1 MAAIAGFNK
10 NKKME
15 QNTQPAYG
23 GSGAG
28 QQSGNEMQ
36 DKDRGFSPP
45 FKSLTPVEIAKD
57 VHSEREVEKTS
68 EQQSIAEKPTEPQSI
83 LEKLKASYQR
93 ILRFAESNIVFTP
106 AWVQLGPENTPIF
119 SKGTIN
125 VVQGKPGSHKSRVS
139 EMFCSLLL
147 SKTGKVDFC
156 EFHKYNHGGDYYVA
170 YIDTERNSKEHFP
183 SAVQR
188 IRERAGLDRME
199 DNGRLYPVSIKD
211 HDRANRL
218 DAVKAWIEH
227 VRSEMKSKGVSDWNL
242 FVVLDVVTD
251 CTGSFN
257 NETQTMLLFDY
268 LGNLCEEHNVTF
280 LLVIHE
286 NPGSEK
292 ARGHAGTEAMNKAD
306 CQIQISYES
315 GSNGEETDLIK
326 IRFLKTRNAAKPKP
340 LFLKYSKEING
351 LVTADPES
359 VADHMESR
367 KKDTGENDL
376 IEVLE
381 DVVFNGKD
389 EVPQK
394 EAVDTLKEKIGK
406 SGNTIKANL
415 DNLINRGVTINNNG
429 KKCQLTKEGSP
440 GKPTVYRLVAQQNDT
455 TQKIDPQDE
464 QPPI

>member
-1 MAAIAGFNK
+1 
-10 NKKME
+10 ME
-15 QNTQPAYG
+15 QNTQPAYS
-23 GSGAG
+23 GSRAG
-28 QQSGNEMQ
+28 QQSDNEMQ
-36 DKDRGFSPP
+36 DKDTGFKPP
-45 FKSLTPVEIAKD
+45 FKSLTPKEIAKD
-57 VHSEREVEKTS
+57 VHSEREPEK
-68 EQQSIAEKPTEPQSI
+68 QTEPQSI
-83 LEKLKASYQR
+83 LDKLKASYKR
-93 ILRFAESNIVFTP
+93 ILNATESNIVFTP

-147 SKTGKVDFC
+147 SKAGKVDFC

-183 SAVQR
+183 AAVQR
-188 IRERAGLDRME
+188 IRERAGLDRMA
-199 DNGRLYPVSIKD
+199 DNGRFYPVSIKD
-211 HDRANRL
+211 HERAYRL
-218 DAVKAWIEH
+218 DAVKAWIKH
-227 VRSEMKSKGVSDWNL
+227 VRSVMEERKVSDWNL

-351 LVTADPES
+351 LVTADAES
-359 VADHMESR
+359 VADHMEAR
-367 KKDTGENDL
+367 KKNTGENDL
-376 IEVLE
+376 IEALE
-381 DVVFNGKD
+381 DFVFNGKD
-389 EVPQK
+389 EILQK
-394 EAVDTLKEKIGK
+394 DAVDTLMEKTGK
-406 SGNTIKANL
+406 SANTIKGYI
-415 DNLINRGVTINNNG
+415 DGFINRGVTIKSNG
-429 KKCQLTKEGSP
+429 KKCQLTKDGRP
-440 GKPTVYRLVAQQNDT
+440 GKPTVYRLVTQQNDT

-464 QPPI
+464 QPTI